1 MVSGIC
7 AQIWTE
13 EPELTADQVEQRL
26 FDMARDVEE
35 PGFDADSGWGLVEP
49 REDAP
54 RLTRV
59 YPAVRGA
66 VAVAL
71 LTALMSLK

>member
-1 MVSGIC
+1 
-7 AQIWTE
+7 
-13 EPELTADQVEQRL
+13 
-26 FDMARDVEE
+26 MARDVEE

-49 REDAP
+49 WEDAP
-54 RLTRV
+54 RLTGA
-59 YPAVRGA
+59 YPVVGGA